1 MATTKAREDI
11 KADLKT
17 LKEDLKTGAREET
30 QRLREKAAEAEA
42 RLRAKGDEVRQQARG
57 YYETAR
63 ERGREYYDDAAERL
77 DEAQRYVVER
87 VQERPLQST
96 AIALGVG
103 MLADVAQR
111 FLDHA
116 DHLHLGGRGEPGFV
130 GQVAGPEAIGPD
142 TCTRF

>member
-17 LKEDLKTGAREET
+17 LKEDLKAGAREET
-30 QRLREKAAEAEA
+30 QRLREKAEEAEA
-42 RLRAKGDEVRQQARG
+42 RLRAKSEEVREQART
-57 YYETAR
+57 YY
-63 ERGREYYDDAAERL
+63 DAAERL

-103 MLADVAQR
+103 LVLGMLLA
-111 FLDHA
+111 
-116 DHLHLGGRGEPGFV
+116 GR
-130 GQVAGPEAIGPD
+130 
-142 TCTRF
+142 RR